1 MIDLIIIAIII
12 MIAIVKKTDKA
23 SNPEIRE
30 MHQKKIEMQ
39 DKLLEMQEKLLLEM
53 QEKIEMQEKLL
64 EMQGKTIEM
73 QKIYRREADIRDLVE
88 RSPNR
93 HPMIEL

>member
-30 MHQKKIEMQ
+30 MHQKM
-39 DKLLEMQEKLLLEM
+39 
-53 QEKIEMQEKLL
+53 IEMQEK
-64 EMQGKTIEM
+64 KIEM
-73 QKIYRREADIRDLVE
+73 QKKILEIQEKTIETLRGVKYAPKMCM
-88 RSPNR
+88 PNG
-93 HPMIEL
+93 MNY